1 MGIAAYRYPHGVY
14 QNENRALSCIFR
26 IGIEVFEIFEVPVEI
41 ADPVRLRLALGN
53 A

>member
-1 MGIAAYRYPHGVY
+1 MGMAIDRHPHGVY

-26 IGIEVFEIFEVPVEI
+26 IGTEVFEIFDVPVEI
-41 ADPVRLRLALGN
+41 TDPVLDRLALGN